1 MVSLLV
7 SVLSFIVALGVLI
20 AIHEYGHFWV
30 ARKVGVKVLRFSIG
44 FGKPIWQRNFGDD
57 KTEFVLAAIP
67 LGGYVKMLDERV
79 EPVEEHEL
87 DRAFNRK
94 TLGQRMAV
102 VIAGPLANFMF
113 AIVAYWLLFVIGI
126 PGIKPI
132 VDDVQQNSPFA
143 MAGLMTGDEILSV
156 AGAETPTLQSVRMQ
170 IIDEILSQSLVDI
183 KVQSSGGVARTIQLD
198 LTETPVDAIS
208 GNLLQYLG
216 FTPYRPKLAPIVDT
230 VSPGS
235 AAEAAGI
242 LAGDEIIEVDGVL
255 SDDWVAWAN
264 YIRERP
270 EKVVNITLIR
280 DGLTLNLDVVPAKIE
295 MQNGVIGRVGL
306 SPFVPEDF
314 YQDMMATQHY
324 GVIKSIGAAI
334 EKTYDMSLLTLKM
347 FGKMITGQ
355 ASLENISGPISIAQY
370 AGQSAQIGL
379 LSFISFMAIIS
390 ISLGVLNLLPIPLL
404 DGGHLMYYIVEFFK
418 GSAVSDEAQLFG
430 QKIGMVLL
438 GGLMFLAI
446 FNDISRVFS

>member
-1 MVSLLV
+1 MDSVLI

-20 AIHEYGHFWV
+20 AIHEFGHFWI

-44 FGKPIWQRNFGDD
+44 FGKPIWQRNFGED

-79 EPVEEHEL
+79 EPVDAHEL

-102 VIAGPLANFMF
+102 VVAGPLANFLF
-113 AIVAYWLLFVIGI
+113 AIFAYWLLFVIGI
-126 PGIKPI
+126 QGIKPI
-132 VDDVQQNSPFA
+132 VDDVQQGSPFA
-143 MAGLMTGDEILSV
+143 IAGLMSGDEILSV
-156 AGAETPTLQSVRMQ
+156 AGEETPTLESVRMQ
-170 IIDEILSQSLVDI
+170 MIDEILNQSLVDI
-183 KVQSSGGVARTIQLD
+183 KVQSSGGGTRIIQLD
-198 LTETPVDAIS
+198 LTETPVDSIS

-216 FTPYRPKLAPIVDT
+216 ITPFRPKLAPIVGT
-230 VSPGS
+230 VSPGG

-242 LAGDEIIEVDGVL
+242 LSGDEVIEVDGQAM
-255 SDDWVAWAN
+255 DDWVAWAN
-264 YIRERP
+264 YVRERP
-270 EKVVNITLIR
+270 EKVINITLIR
-280 DGLTLNLDVVPAKIE
+280 DGLTMNLDVVPAKIE
-295 MQNGVIGRVGL
+295 MQNDVIGRVGL

-314 YQDMMATQHY
+314 YQDMLAVQHY
-324 GVIKSIGAAI
+324 GVIESIGASI
-334 EKTYDMSLLTLKM
+334 KKTYDMSILTLKM
-347 FGKMITGQ
+347 FGKMIAGQ

-370 AGQSAQIGL
+370 AGQSAQIGI

-390 ISLGVLNLLPIPLL
+390 VSLGVLNLLPVPLL

-418 GSAVSDEAQLFG
+418 GSPLSDEVQMFG
-430 QKIGMVLL
+430 QKIGIVLL